1 MESESASSNR
11 RFKVKEKNKMKQ
23 ELLKKIEEKSI
34 VVGVVGLGYVG
45 LPLAVEKAKA
55 GFKTIGFDVQD
66 EKVKLVNE
74 GHNYIGDVVDS
85 DLKELVENKMLTA
98 TTDFSF
104 VKDVDFVAICVPT
117 PLDAHQQPD
126 ISYVKS
132 STEAISKYLTKGTMV
147 VLESTTYPGT
157 TEELI
162 KPILEEGSGLKCGED
177 FYLGFSPERVDPG
190 NLIYKTKN
198 TPKVVGA
205 IGKDAT
211 EVIATMYR
219 AVLEGDV
226 YEVSSPAIAEMEK
239 ILENTYRNIN
249 IGLVNELTMLCNKL
263 GISMWEVV
271 DAAKTKPYGFQAFY
285 PGPGLGG
292 HCIPLDPYYL
302 SWKAR
307 EYGFHTSM
315 IESSMMINDQMPE
328 YCVERASKILNRHA
342 KAMNGAKVLVVGV
355 AYKQDIDDYRESP
368 ALRVIEVLKREMAN
382 VEFYDPWI
390 SEYKYKG
397 EKHQGLKE
405 ISPEIIAS
413 YDLIMITAAHTNVDY
428 DMIQKSAVAIF
439 DTKNVMKN
447 IANRENIEVL

>member
-1 MESESASSNR
+1 M
-11 RFKVKEKNKMKQ
+11 KET
-23 ELLKKIEEKSI
+23 LLKKIKNKEIK
-34 VVGVVGLGYVG
+34 VGVVGLGYVG

-55 GFKTIGFDVQD
+55 GFKTIGFDVQA
-66 EKVKLVNE
+66 EKVRLVNE

-85 DLKELVENKMLTA
+85 DLKKLVEAGTLTA

-104 VKDVDFVAICVPT
+104 VKDVDFIAICVPT
-117 PLDAHQQPD
+117 PLDRHQQPD

-132 STEAISKYLTKGTMV
+132 SVEAISRFLMQGTIV

-157 TEELI
+157 TEELV
-162 KPILEEGSGLKCGED
+162 KPILEQGSGLKCGKD

-198 TPKVVGA
+198 TPKVVGG
-205 IGKDAT
+205 IGADAT
-211 EVIATMYR
+211 EVIAAMYR

-226 YEVSSPAIAEMEK
+226 TEVSSPAVAEMEK

-249 IGLVNELTMLCNKL
+249 IGLVNELAMLCDRM
-263 GISMWEVV
+263 GISIWEVI

-315 IESSMMINDQMPE
+315 IESSMMVNDRMPE
-328 YCVERASKILNRHA
+328 YCVDRAARILNRFE
-342 KAMNGAKVLVVGV
+342 KSLKGSKVLVVGV

-368 ALRVIEVLKREMAN
+368 ALEVIEILEASGAEVDY
-382 VEFYDPWI
+382 YDPWI
-390 SEYKYKG
+390 PQYKYHGKITKG
-397 EKHQGLKE
+397 MTE
-405 ISPEIIAS
+405 ITPEQVAG
-413 YDLIMITAAHTNVDY
+413 YDLLMITAAHSNVDY
-428 DMIQKSAVAIF
+428 EMLQKYAKAVF
-439 DTKNVMKN
+439 DTKNVMK
-447 IANRENIEVL
+447 AVAGRENIEVL